1 LAAAYLAKK
10 DQLDIFY
17 STEQPKSDKLKSV
30 KKLSDEEV
38 LPVAVLLNF
47 EKQLYLNMPVTNGL
61 LLLMCLLPI

>member
-1 LAAAYLAKK
+1 MAAAYLAKK